1 MPVIPI
7 LNSQDRKEF
16 DSVPVFDSYKRKL
29 FFRVSS
35 QIQDILDKL
44 RTPTTKV
51 AFLLVLGY
59 FKATK
64 QFFNF
69 MFHTQD
75 IQYICTKLGISIS
88 TIDLKTYS
96 RQKFAHHKGII
107 IELTSWKC
115 FDEIVIKEL
124 KLEIQFMLRSQ
135 TRHKVIFEALVDK
148 LISKKI
154 EIPSYNLLAN
164 LIDQEYRNY
173 DEKIDHILISTLGD
187 SVISELN
194 TMLNRNQS
202 NAESGENF
210 DNTPYIL
217 TTLKRFNQSNRPGK
231 IHKNLVAL
239 TSLKS
244 LFTKLEPARK
254 QIDFTNEGIKYYA
267 SLTIKQELF
276 QLARRN
282 ENERLIYFYCFI
294 VSQYQKLQ
302 DLLVDTIYYTV
313 YSYQNQAK
321 KAMETSYL
329 ETKTDNDKFFELV
342 KVSRKKQA
350 ASYHSMKKIIQD
362 NSLGAELKIQ
372 QLTLLITE
380 AEKLLPNP
388 ELIKNLE
395 TAKNMDENYFLEVQ
409 ARKIIIRLS
418 SIVQELDFDRDPQ
431 SNDLDIL
438 QAIDYYKANKGE
450 VGDKAPTG
458 FLSKIDLKAVKVK
471 VKDEIKNE
479 IKGNVHNDQE
489 TKVNSSFKSEKKEKG
504 SKQPQL
510 RKALYKVFL
519 FKEISKHLKAGSL
532 NLKHSFRYK
541 SAEESLIGATDFEH
555 NMDNYLNLAGQ
566 TGNKDGGAVL
576 AIIEQKVDFAYNNTN
591 CNILSGRNELIK
603 FEEDKI
609 TNIKESKGKVDSLN
623 TSKESVTKVEKQA
636 SKVTSLT
643 NILKNTS
650 TKFTILTP
658 KIEESGTKLS
668 DLMPKDKYIDLTE
681 ILHTVANM
689 AGYCQLFENLQNNP
703 SRVKPSK
710 DTILASIF
718 ALGCNLGLHKV
729 SQITGIRESEL
740 EYANNWYLTM
750 DNLKLANEKVVEL
763 ITKLDLP
770 NIYKLYSNTGSNTK
784 IASKTSNQ
792 NTNQSQDQKN
802 SPYQNSPYQNKL
814 FTSSD
819 GQKVI
824 NNKDSFNSNYSY
836 KFGGKT
842 KASSN
847 YTHIDMRHI
856 LFHSTVISA
865 SEREAVYVIDG
876 LLHSKWIQSVVHAT
890 DSFGATEVVFGL
902 CYLLGF
908 ELVPRLK
915 EVHAHTLY
923 SFKGSR
929 EYEVV
934 RVKVEKEGG
943 KTEKQKYKILPKQ
956 TIKKELILDE
966 WNNLL
971 RLACSIKLG
980 ICASSQ
986 ILKRLNSYSKKNK
999 LYLALRELG
1008 RIIKTNMIL
1017 TYIDDTELR
1026 QMIQKQLNIVEH
1038 SNRFSK
1044 AVRFGNGGEML
1055 KVEKEDQDI
1064 AENCKRLQENSIILH
1079 NYLYLTRLIQNEP
1092 DVAKRQEMLEIISR
1106 GSPICWSH
1114 INFYGEYNFSEQNN
1128 PDSYDLNLSQINAFK
1143 LSDFWEGQKPQN
1155 TSQN

>member
-1 MPVIPI
+1 MPTFNI
-7 LNSQDRKEF
+7 LNSQEKIQYSSVPKFTSYDRKKYFKINSEIETCLA
-16 DSVPVFDSYKRKL
+16 VLRK
-29 FFRVSS
+29 
-35 QIQDILDKL
+35 
-44 RTPTTKV
+44 PTTKV

-64 QFFNF
+64 QFFSSSF
-69 MFHTQD
+69 CEAD
-75 IQYICTKLGISIS
+75 ISYLCSKLGLTTGSFEFRS
-88 TIDLKTYS
+88 YS
-96 RQKFAHHKGII
+96 RQNFYQHKKLILQ
-107 IELTSWKC
+107 LTRWCEFNSKSEEVMKV
-115 FDEIVIKEL
+115 EIRFL
-124 KLEIQFMLRSQ
+124 LRSQ
-135 TRHKVIFEALVDK
+135 TRQKQIYERLIDN
-148 LISKKI
+148 LIISKT
-154 EIPSYNLLAN
+154 EIPSYNILAN
-164 LIDQEYRNY
+164 LIVQETKKY
-173 DEKIDHILISTLGD
+173 DERIDEILINSLGKE
-187 SVISELN
+187 VIGELNLLLNRDMSGGLSGIKGQIESKCKSQSQSELASDKISF
-194 TMLNRNQS
+194 T
-202 NAESGENF
+202 
-210 DNTPYIL
+210 TPYIL

-239 TSLKS
+239 ASLKS
-244 LFTKLEPARK
+244 LFTKLEPARR

-276 QLARRN
+276 QLARRDQ
-282 ENERLIYFYCFI
+282 NERLIYFYCFI

-321 KAMETSYL
+321 KAMEASYL
-329 ETKTDNDKFFELV
+329 ETKTDNDKFFELI
-342 KVSRKKQA
+342 KVSRKKQSV
-350 ASYHSMKKIIQD
+350 SYHAMKKIIQD
-362 NSLGAELKIQ
+362 SSLGAELKIE

-380 AEKLLPNP
+380 AEKSFPDP
-388 ELIKNLE
+388 ELIKTLE
-395 TAKNMDENYFLEVQ
+395 AAKNMDENYFLEVQ

-431 SNDLDIL
+431 SNDQDIL
-438 QAIDYYKANKGE
+438 QVIDYYKANKGE

-458 FLSKIDLKAVKVK
+458 FLSKMDLKAVKC
-471 VKDEIKNE
+471 
-479 IKGNVHNDQE
+479 
-489 TKVNSSFKSEKKEKG
+489 KVNNSRVKQNVSNVISNDNLYSNSNKNPSNKP
-504 SKQPQL
+504 KQPGL

-541 SAEESLIGATDFEH
+541 SAEESLIGATDFEQ
-555 NMDNYLNLAGQ
+555 NMDNYLSLASQ
-566 TGNKDGGAVL
+566 TGNKDGKVVL
-576 AIIEQKVDFAYNNTN
+576 ETIEQKVDYAYNNTN

-603 FEEDKI
+603 FEAP
-609 TNIKESKGKVDSLN
+609 KEGNSKEGEVKSKGLTSGATVVPNTTDN
-623 TSKESVTKVEKQA
+623 TS
-636 SKVTSLT
+636 
-643 NILKNTS
+643 I
-650 TKFTILTP
+650 KFTILTP

-668 DLMPKDKYIDLTE
+668 DLLPKDKYIDLTE

-740 EYANNWYLTM
+740 EYVNNWYLTM

-770 NIYKLYSNTGSNTK
+770 NIYKLHSN
-784 IASKTSNQ
+784 NQ
-792 NTNQSQDQKN
+792 NQ
-802 SPYQNSPYQNKL
+802 YQNSPYQNKL

-876 LLHSKWIQSVVHAT
+876 LLHSKWIQSDVHAT

-915 EVHAHTLY
+915 EICNHTLY
-923 SFKGSR
+923 GFKSQR
-929 EYEVV
+929 EYEAV

-956 TIKKELILDE
+956 TIKKDLILDE

-980 ICASSQ
+980 ICSGSQ

-1017 TYIDDTELR
+1017 TYIDDSQLR

-1064 AENCKRLQENSIILH
+1064 AESCKRLQENSIILH

-1128 PDSYDLNLSQINAFK
+1128 PDSYDLDLSQINTFK
-1143 LSDFWEGQKPQN
+1143 LSDFWDGQKPQN
-1155 TSQN
+1155 ASQN

>member
-1 MPVIPI
+1 MPIIPI
-7 LNSQDRKEF
+7 LNSQDRKQF
-16 DSVPVFDSYKRKL
+16 DSIPVFDSHKRKL

-35 QIQDILDKL
+35 QIQNILDTL

-51 AFLLVLGY
+51 ALILMLGY
-59 FKATK
+59 FKYSH
-64 QFFNF
+64 QLFMDFNKADVEYVK
-69 MFHTQD
+69 TR
-75 IQYICTKLGISIS
+75 LGFGSININM
-88 TIDLKTYS
+88 IDFD
-96 RQKFAHHKGII
+96 RFKFRSHKKKVLSLCGWSDFGKV
-107 IELTSWKC
+107 ES
-115 FDEIVIKEL
+115 EVL

-135 TRHKVIFEALVDK
+135 TRHKVIFEAITDK
-148 LISKKI
+148 LILKKI

-173 DEKIDHILISTLGD
+173 DKKIDQILVSTLGG

-194 TMLNRNQS
+194 AMLNRNQS
-202 NAESGENF
+202 NGESDEIF

-231 IHKNLVAL
+231 IQKNLVAL

-244 LFTKLEPARK
+244 LFTKLEPARGK
-254 QIDFTNEGIKYYA
+254 IDFTNEGIKYYA

-276 QLARRN
+276 QLARRDQK
-282 ENERLIYFYCFI
+282 ERLTYFYCFI
-294 VSQYQKLQ
+294 ISQYQKLQ

-321 KAMETSYL
+321 KAMEASYL

-350 ASYHSMKKIIQD
+350 VSYHTMKKIIQD
-362 NSLGAELKIQ
+362 TSLGAESKIQ
-372 QLTLLITE
+372 QLTLLITD
-380 AEKLLPNP
+380 AEKSLPDP
-388 ELIKNLE
+388 ELIKTLE
-395 TAKNMDENYFLEVQ
+395 VAKNMDENYFLEVQ

-431 SNDLDIL
+431 SNDQDIL
-438 QAIDYYKANKGE
+438 QAVDYYKANKGE

-458 FLSKIDLKAVKVK
+458 FLSKMDLKAVKL
-471 VKDEIKNE
+471 
-479 IKGNVHNDQE
+479 
-489 TKVNSSFKSEKKEKG
+489 KSERKEGDVKHP
-504 SKQPQL
+504 SL
-510 RKALYKVFL
+510 RKSLYKVFL

-541 SAEESLIGATDFEH
+541 SAEESLIGATDFEQ
-555 NMDNYLNLAGQ
+555 NMDNYLSLASQ
-566 TGNKDGGAVL
+566 TGNKDSRAVL
-576 AIIEQKVDFAYNNTN
+576 ATIEQKVDFAYNNTN

-603 FEEDKI
+603 FEAPKEEDAKS
-609 TNIKESKGKVDSLN
+609 NI
-623 TSKESVTKVEKQA
+623 
-636 SKVTSLT
+636 
-643 NILKNTS
+643 S
-650 TKFTILTP
+650 TKFIILTP

-668 DLMPKDKYIDLTE
+668 DLLPKDKYVDLTE

-770 NIYKLYSNTGSNTK
+770 NIYKLHLN
-784 IASKTSNQ
+784 NQ
-792 NTNQSQDQKN
+792 NK
-802 SPYQNSPYQNKL
+802 YQNSSYQNKL

-876 LLHSKWIQSVVHAT
+876 LLHSKWIQSDVHAT

-915 EVHAHTLY
+915 EVYAHTLY
-923 SFKGSR
+923 SFKSRR
-929 EYEVV
+929 EYEAM

-956 TIKKELILDE
+956 TIKKDLILDE

-1017 TYIDDTELR
+1017 TYIDDSQLR

-1064 AENCKRLQENSIILH
+1064 AESCKRLQENSIILH

-1092 DVAKRQEMLEIISR
+1092 DKVKRQEMLEIISR

-1155 TSQN
+1155 TYQNRLN

>member
-1 MPVIPI
+1 LFLQSFDLCQNLNMPITQI
-7 LNSQDRKEF
+7 LNSQDQKEF
-16 DSVPVFDSYKRKL
+16 DSVPKFDSHQRKL

-35 QIQDILDKL
+35 QTQVILDTL

-59 FKATK
+59 FKYSK
-64 QFFNF
+64 KFFSSGF
-69 MFHTQD
+69 FIQD
-75 IQYICTKLGISIS
+75 VLYICTKLNTNIENVNL
-88 TIDLKTYS
+88 TTYS
-96 RQKFAHHKGII
+96 RQKFALHKRII
-107 IELTSWKC
+107 FDMLSWKS
-115 FDEIVIKEL
+115 FNIEVIKEL

-135 TRHKVIFEALVDK
+135 TRHKAIFEAILDK
-148 LISKKI
+148 LVTMKV

-173 DEKIDHILISTLGD
+173 DEKIDQILISTLGY

-194 TMLNRNQS
+194 ELLNRNQS
-202 NAESGENF
+202 ESSVF

-231 IHKNLVAL
+231 IQKNLVAL
-239 TSLKS
+239 SSLKS
-244 LFTKLEPARK
+244 LFNKLEPARS

-276 QLARRN
+276 QLSRRDQ
-282 ENERLIYFYCFI
+282 NERLIYFYCFI

-350 ASYHSMKKIIQD
+350 ASYYTMIKIIQD
-362 NSLGAELKIQ
+362 NNIGAELKIE
-372 QLTLLITE
+372 QLNLLITE
-380 AEKLLPNP
+380 AEKSLPDS
-388 ELIKNLE
+388 ELIKTLE
-395 TAKNMDENYFLEVQ
+395 TAKNMNENYFLEVQ

-431 SNDLDIL
+431 SNDQDIL
-438 QAIDYYKANKGE
+438 QAIDYYKTNKGD

-458 FLSKIDLKAVKVK
+458 FLSKIDLKAVK
-471 VKDEIKNE
+471 I
-479 IKGNVHNDQE
+479 
-489 TKVNSSFKSEKKEKG
+489 KSERKESNIKKPG
-504 SKQPQL
+504 L

-555 NMDNYLNLAGQ
+555 NIDNYLSLAGQ

-576 AIIEQKVDFAYNNTN
+576 SNIQQKVDFAYNNTN

-603 FEEDKI
+603 FD
-609 TNIKESKGKVDSLN
+609 
-623 TSKESVTKVEKQA
+623 TSKEGN
-636 SKVTSLT
+636 SKEGEVKSKGLTSNLMVGSKT
-643 NILKNTS
+643 HNT
-650 TKFTILTP
+650 TAKFTILTP

-668 DLMPKDKYIDLTE
+668 DLLPKDKYIDLTE

-703 SRVKPSK
+703 SRIKPSK

-729 SQITGIRESEL
+729 SQITGIKESEL
-740 EYANNWYLTM
+740 EYVNNWYLTM

-770 NIYKLYSNTGSNTK
+770 NIYKLHSNTENSNIK
-784 IASKTSNQ
+784 ASNIPNQ
-792 NTNQSQDQKN
+792 NLEKPNAIQ
-802 SPYQNSPYQNKL
+802 YQNSPYQNKL

-819 GQKVI
+819 GQKVV

-876 LLHSKWIQSVVHAT
+876 LLHSKWIQSDVHAT

-915 EVHAHTLY
+915 EVYAHTLY
-923 SFKGSR
+923 SFKSHR
-929 EYEVV
+929 EYEAVGV
-934 RVKVEKEGG
+934 RVEKEGG
-943 KTEKQKYKILPKQ
+943 KTEKQKYKILPKY
-956 TIKKELILDE
+956 TIKKDLILDE

-980 ICASSQ
+980 ICSGSQ

-1017 TYIDDTELR
+1017 TYIDDSQLR

-1064 AENCKRLQENSIILH
+1064 AESCKRLQENSIILH
-1079 NYLYLTRLIQNEP
+1079 NYLYLTRLIQNEQ
-1092 DVAKRQEMLEIISR
+1092 DSTKRQEMLEIISR

-1143 LSDFWEGQKPQN
+1143 LSDFWEGQKPQTTDEN
-1155 TSQN
+1155 

>member
-1 MPVIPI
+1 MPTFNI
-7 LNSQDRKEF
+7 LNSQEKIQYSSVPKFTSYDRKKYFKINSEIETCF
-16 DSVPVFDSYKRKL
+16 AVLRK
-29 FFRVSS
+29 
-35 QIQDILDKL
+35 
-44 RTPTTKV
+44 PTTKV

-64 QFFNF
+64 QFFSSSF
-69 MFHTQD
+69 CEAD
-75 IQYICTKLGISIS
+75 ISYLCSKLGLTTDSFEVGS
-88 TIDLKTYS
+88 YS
-96 RQKFAHHKGII
+96 RQNFYQHKKLILQ
-107 IELTSWKC
+107 LTGWNEFNSKSE
-115 FDEIVIKEL
+115 DAMKVEIRFL
-124 KLEIQFMLRSQ
+124 LRSQ
-135 TRHKVIFEALVDK
+135 TRQKQIYERLIDAL
-148 LISKKI
+148 IASKT
-154 EIPSYNLLAN
+154 EIPSYNILAN
-164 LIDQEYRNY
+164 LIVQETKKY
-173 DEKIDHILISTLGD
+173 DLKIDEILINSLGKE
-187 SVISELN
+187 VIGELNLLLNRDMGGGLSNTKGQIESEGKSQNQSELASDKISF
-194 TMLNRNQS
+194 T
-202 NAESGENF
+202 
-210 DNTPYIL
+210 TPYIL
-217 TTLKRFNQSNRPGK
+217 TTLKRFNQSNKPGK
-231 IHKNLVAL
+231 IQKNLIAL

-244 LFTKLEPARK
+244 LFTKLEPARG

-276 QLARRN
+276 QLARRDQ
-282 ENERLIYFYCFI
+282 NERLIYFYCFI
-294 VSQYQKLQ
+294 ISQYQKLQ

-329 ETKTDNDKFFELV
+329 ETKTDNDRFFELV
-342 KVSRKKQA
+342 KTSRKKQA
-350 ASYHSMKKIIQD
+350 ASYHTMKKIIQD
-362 NSLGAELKIQ
+362 QSLGAELKIE
-372 QLTLLITE
+372 QLTFLITE
-380 AEKLLPNP
+380 AEKSLPDP
-388 ELIKNLE
+388 ELIKTLE
-395 TAKNMDENYFLEVQ
+395 AAKNMDENYFLEVQ

-431 SNDLDIL
+431 SNDQDIL
-438 QAIDYYKANKGE
+438 EAIDYYKANKGE
-450 VGDKAPTG
+450 IGGKAPTG
-458 FLSKIDLKAVKVK
+458 FLSKIDLKSVKVK

-479 IKGNVHNDQE
+479 IKGNVHIDQE
-489 TKVNSSFKSEKKEKG
+489 TKGNSSVKSEKKEKG
-504 SKQPQL
+504 SKQPGL

-519 FKEISKHLKAGSL
+519 FKELSKHLKAGSL

-541 SAEESLIGATDFEH
+541 SAEESLIGATDFKQ
-555 NMDNYLNLAGQ
+555 NMDNYLSLAGQ
-566 TGNKDGGAVL
+566 TCNKYGRAVL
-576 AIIEQKVDFAYNNTN
+576 ATIEQKVDFAYNNTN

-603 FEEDKI
+603 FEAPKEEDAKS
-609 TNIKESKGKVDSLN
+609 NI
-623 TSKESVTKVEKQA
+623 
-636 SKVTSLT
+636 
-643 NILKNTS
+643 S
-650 TKFTILTP
+650 TKFTILTL

-668 DLMPKDKYIDLTE
+668 DLLPKDKYIDLTE

-729 SQITGIRESEL
+729 SQITGIKESEL
-740 EYANNWYLTM
+740 EYVNNWYLTM

-770 NIYKLYSNTGSNTK
+770 NIYKLHSNTENNNIKASN
-784 IASKTSNQ
+784 IPNQ
-792 NTNQSQDQKN
+792 KLEKRNTTQ
-802 SPYQNSPYQNKL
+802 YQNSPYQNKL

-819 GQKVI
+819 GQKVV

-847 YTHIDMRHI
+847 YTHIDVRHI

-876 LLHSKWIQSVVHAT
+876 LLHSKWIQSDVHAT

-923 SFKGSR
+923 SFKTRR
-929 EYEVV
+929 EYEAVG
-934 RVKVEKEGG
+934 VKVEKEGG

-956 TIKKELILDE
+956 TIKKDLILDE

-980 ICASSQ
+980 ICSGSQ

-1017 TYIDDTELR
+1017 TYIDDSQLR

-1064 AENCKRLQENSIILH
+1064 AESCKRLQENSIILH
-1079 NYLYLTRLIQNEP
+1079 NYLYLTRLIQNEQ
-1092 DVAKRQEMLEIISR
+1092 DNTKRQEMLEIISR

-1143 LSDFWEGQKPQN
+1143 LSDFWEGQKPQTTDEN
-1155 TSQN
+1155 

>member
-1 MPVIPI
+1 MPTFNI
-7 LNSQDRKEF
+7 LNSQEKIQYSSVPKFTSYDRKKYFKINSEIETCLT
-16 DSVPVFDSYKRKL
+16 VLRK
-29 FFRVSS
+29 
-35 QIQDILDKL
+35 
-44 RTPTTKV
+44 PNTKV
-51 AFLLVLGY
+51 AFLLVFGY

-64 QFFNF
+64 QFFSSSF
-69 MFHTQD
+69 CEAD
-75 IQYICTKLGISIS
+75 ISYLCSKLGLTKGSFEVGS
-88 TIDLKTYS
+88 YS
-96 RQKFAHHKGII
+96 RQNFYQHKRLILQ
-107 IELTSWKC
+107 LTGWNE
-115 FDEIVIKEL
+115 FDSRSEEVMKVEIRFL
-124 KLEIQFMLRSQ
+124 LRSQ
-135 TRHKVIFEALVDK
+135 TRQKQIYERLIDAL
-148 LISKKI
+148 IASKT
-154 EIPSYNLLAN
+154 EIPSYNILAN
-164 LIDQEYRNY
+164 LIVQETKKY
-173 DEKIDHILISTLGD
+173 DLRIDEILISSLGKE
-187 SVISELN
+187 VIGELNLLLNRDTGGGLSGTKGQIEAEGKSQNQSELASDKISF
-194 TMLNRNQS
+194 T
-202 NAESGENF
+202 
-210 DNTPYIL
+210 TPYIL
-217 TTLKRFNQSNRPGK
+217 TTLKRFNQSNKPGK
-231 IHKNLVAL
+231 IQKNLVAL
-239 TSLKS
+239 ASLKS
-244 LFTKLEPARK
+244 LFTKLEPADR

-276 QLARRN
+276 QLARRDQ
-282 ENERLIYFYCFI
+282 NERLIYFYCFI
-294 VSQYQKLQ
+294 ISQYQKLQ

-350 ASYHSMKKIIQD
+350 ASYGTMKKIIQD
-362 NSLGAELKIQ
+362 NSLGAEIKIQ
-372 QLTLLITE
+372 QLNLLITE
-380 AEKLLPNP
+380 AEKSLPDP
-388 ELIKNLE
+388 ELIKTLE
-395 TAKNMDENYFLEVQ
+395 VAKNMDENYFLEVQ

-431 SNDLDIL
+431 SNDQEIL

-450 VGDKAPTG
+450 IGDKAPTG
-458 FLSKIDLKAVKVK
+458 FLSKMDLKAVKVK
-471 VKDEIKNE
+471 VKDEIK
-479 IKGNVHNDQE
+479 GNVHIDQE
-489 TKVNSSFKSEKKEKG
+489 TRGNSSVKSEKNEKG
-504 SKQPQL
+504 SKQPGL
-510 RKALYKVFL
+510 RKSLYKVFL

-541 SAEESLIGATDFEH
+541 SAEESLIGATDFEQ
-555 NMDNYLNLAGQ
+555 NMENYLSLASQ
-566 TGNKDGGAVL
+566 TGNKDGGDVL
-576 AIIEQKVDFAYNNTN
+576 SNIQQKVDFAYNNTN

-603 FEEDKI
+603 FD
-609 TNIKESKGKVDSLN
+609 
-623 TSKESVTKVEKQA
+623 TSKEEDAKP
-636 SKVTSLT
+636 
-643 NILKNTS
+643 NIS
-650 TKFTILTP
+650 SKFTILTP

-668 DLMPKDKYIDLTE
+668 DLLPKDKYIDLTE

-703 SRVKPSK
+703 SRIKPSK

-729 SQITGIRESEL
+729 SQITGIKESEL
-740 EYANNWYLTM
+740 EYANNWYLTL

-770 NIYKLYSNTGSNTK
+770 NIYKLHSN
-784 IASKTSNQ
+784 NQ
-792 NTNQSQDQKN
+792 NQ
-802 SPYQNSPYQNKL
+802 YQNSQYQNKL

-876 LLHSKWIQSVVHAT
+876 LLHSKWIQSDVHAT

-915 EVHAHTLY
+915 EVHSHTLY
-923 SFKGSR
+923 SFKSRR
-929 EYEVV
+929 EYEAM
-934 RVKVEKEGG
+934 RVKIIDTKISNDN
-943 KTEKQKYKILPKQ
+943 KSKDTEKKIDGKIQSLKYKILPKQ

-980 ICASSQ
+980 ICSGSQ

-1017 TYIDDTELR
+1017 TYIDDSQLR

-1055 KVEKEDQDI
+1055 KVEKQDQDI
-1064 AENCKRLQENSIILH
+1064 AESCKRLQENSIILH

-1092 DVAKRQEMLEIISR
+1092 DQTKRKEMLEIISR

-1155 TSQN
+1155 ASQN

>member
-1 MPVIPI
+1 MPTFNI
-7 LNSQDRKEF
+7 LNSQEKIHYSSVPKFTSYDRKKYFKINSETETCLN
-16 DSVPVFDSYKRKL
+16 VLRK
-29 FFRVSS
+29 
-35 QIQDILDKL
+35 
-44 RTPTTKV
+44 PTTKV

-64 QFFNF
+64 QFFSSSF
-69 MFHTQD
+69 CESD
-75 IQYICTKLGISIS
+75 ISYICSKLGLTTGSFEVES
-88 TIDLKTYS
+88 YS
-96 RQKFAHHKGII
+96 RQSFYQHKKMILQ
-107 IELTSWKC
+107 LTGWNE
-115 FDEIVIKEL
+115 FDSKSKEAMKVEIRFL
-124 KLEIQFMLRSQ
+124 LRSQ
-135 TRHKVIFEALVDK
+135 TRQKQIYQH
-148 LISKKI
+148 LIDTLIGSKT
-154 EIPSYNLLAN
+154 EIPSYNILAN
-164 LIDQEYRNY
+164 LIVEETKKY
-173 DEKIDHILISTLGD
+173 DVRIDKILISSLGKE
-187 SVISELN
+187 IIGELN
-194 TMLNRNQS
+194 LLLNRDTSGGLLATKKQIESEDKSQNQS
-202 NAESGENF
+202 ERGLDKISF
-210 DNTPYIL
+210 TTPYIL

-231 IHKNLVAL
+231 IQKNLVAL
-239 TSLKS
+239 ASLKS
-244 LFTKLEPARK
+244 LFIKLEPARG

-276 QLARRN
+276 QLTRRDQK
-282 ENERLIYFYCFI
+282 ERLIYFYSFI

-321 KAMETSYL
+321 KQMESSYL
-329 ETKTDNDKFFELV
+329 ETKSDNDKFFELV

-350 ASYHSMKKIIQD
+350 ASYGAMKKIIQD
-362 NSLGAELKIQ
+362 TSLGAELKIQ

-380 AEKLLPNP
+380 AEKSLPDP
-388 ELIKNLE
+388 ELIKTLE
-395 TAKNMDENYFLEVQ
+395 TARNMDENYFLEVQ

-418 SIVQELDFDRDPQ
+418 SIVQELDFDREPQ
-431 SNDLDIL
+431 SNDQDIL
-438 QAIDYYKANKGE
+438 QAIDYYKTNKGE
-450 VGDKAPTG
+450 VGDKAPTE
-458 FLSKIDLKAVKVK
+458 FLSKIDLKAVKIK
-471 VKDEIKNE
+471 V
-479 IKGNVHNDQE
+479 
-489 TKVNSSFKSEKKEKG
+489 KSEKKDQKKEG
-504 SKQPQL
+504 DIKQSGL

-541 SAEESLIGATDFEH
+541 SAQQSLIGVTDFEQ
-555 NMDNYLNLAGQ
+555 NIDTYLNLANQ
-566 TGNKDGGAVL
+566 FGNKDGKVVL
-576 AIIEQKVDFAYNNTN
+576 ATIEQKIDFAYNNTN
-591 CNILSGRNELIK
+591 ANILSGRNELIK
-603 FEEDKI
+603 FEVLKEGKLEQEGVKLKGI
-609 TNIKESKGKVDSLN
+609 TSGIIAAAK
-623 TSKESVTKVEKQA
+623 TH
-636 SKVTSLT
+636 
-643 NILKNTS
+643 NTS
-650 TKFTILTP
+650 TKFTIITP
-658 KIEESGTKLS
+658 KIQESGTKLS
-668 DLMPKDKYIDLTE
+668 DLLPKDKYIDLTE
-681 ILHTVANM
+681 ILHTVANI
-689 AGYCQLFENLQNNP
+689 AGYCGLFENLQNSP
-703 SRVKPSK
+703 SRIKPSK

-718 ALGCNLGLHKV
+718 ALGCNLGLHRV

-750 DNLKLANEKVVEL
+750 GNLKLANEKVVEL

-770 NIYKLYSNTGSNTK
+770 NIYKLHSNTENSNV
-784 IASKTSNQ
+784 KTSHM
-792 NTNQSQDQKN
+792 TNQILEKYDPTQSQN
-802 SPYQNSPYQNKL
+802 SQYQNRL

-847 YTHIDMRHI
+847 YSHIDMRHI

-876 LLHSKWIQSVVHAT
+876 LLHSKWIQSDVHAT

-915 EVHAHTLY
+915 EIYNHTLY
-923 SFKGSR
+923 GFKSRR
-929 EYEVV
+929 EYEAM
-934 RVKVEKEGG
+934 RVKITNTKSSNDNKNIHLQKKIDG
-943 KTEKQKYKILPKQ
+943 KIQSLKYKILPKQ
-956 TIKKELILDE
+956 TIKKDLILDE
-966 WNNLL
+966 WNSLL

-980 ICASSQ
+980 ICSGSQ
-986 ILKRLNSYSKKNK
+986 ILKRLNSASKKNK

-1055 KVEKEDQDI
+1055 KVEKDDQDI
-1064 AENCKRLQENSIILH
+1064 AESCKRLQENSIILH

-1092 DVAKRQEMLEIISR
+1092 DQTKRQEMLEIISR

-1128 PDSYDLNLSQINAFK
+1128 PDSYDLDLSQINTFK
-1143 LSDFWEGQKPQN
+1143 LTDFWEGQKPQN
-1155 TSQN
+1155 TNEN